1 MLEARH
7 VSLSYGSTQALFDVS
22 LRVEPGASVALMGSS
37 GSGKSSLLHCL
48 AGVIVPDTGEVLV
61 DGVETSQ
68 LSDRERSRLRLE
80 QMGVVFQYGDLVPEL
95 TLIENVM
102 LPLQLLGTRN
112 TAARARALELL
123 GTLGI
128 ADLADSR
135 TGAVSGG
142 QAQRAAV
149 ARAMVHAPKIVLAD
163 EPTGALDSINAEA
176 VLDALVEMTRNT
188 GTSLLVVT
196 HDNIVASHLD
206 TLVTMYDGKILTP
219 TAGVPA

>member
-1 MLEARH
+1 MLEARQ
-7 VSLSYGSTQALFDVS
+7 VSLSYGTTQALCDVS
-22 LRVEPGASVALMGSS
+22 LRVERGASVALMGSS

-48 AGVIVPDTGEVLV
+48 AGVIVPDKGEVLV
-61 DGVETSQ
+61 DGADISQ

-112 TAARARALELL
+112 TAARTRALELL
-123 GTLGI
+123 ETLGI

>member
-1 MLEARH
+1 MLEARQ
-7 VSLSYGSTQALFDVS
+7 VSLSYGTTQALCDVS
-22 LRVEPGASVALMGSS
+22 LRVERGASVALMGSS

-48 AGVIVPDTGEVLV
+48 AGVIVPDKGEVLV
-61 DGVETSQ
+61 DGADISQ

-80 QMGVVFQYGDLVPEL
+80 QMGVVVQYGDLGPEL

-112 TAARARALELL
+112 TAARTRALELL
-123 GTLGI
+123 ETLGI